1 MGVSGKLSWEELA
14 KGLGALAPGCHIG
27 KGGKRGRRTE
37 AEASKLER

>member
-1 MGVSGKLSWEELA
+1 VGVSGKLSWEELA